1 VSSESHR
8 QPFRVASYEVDP
20 GGRLQPRA
28 LCAFLQEAAGQ
39 DIAGRGWSMRRLL
52 DERRAWVLHRL
63 RVEVREWPQLGD
75 GLVVETMARRF
86 TRVLAERDFV
96 VTKNDGGEL
105 AVATSRWAIV
115 DFEGRR
121 PIRLPDEVRAIPARR
136 LVDLGFGP
144 PDLPEPEPAGIERR
158 YEVRRGDL
166 DVVRHVNNTRYVEWA
181 LESVPDGVLG
191 THECAG
197 FEIVFRR
204 ESGLG
209 ASIVSRS
216 RELGGGGPGPSFAH
230 GLAASGEELARAE
243 SRWRP
248 GVG

>member
-1 VSSESHR
+1 VSGDSHR
-8 QPFRVASYEVDP
+8 QSFLVASYEVDP

-28 LCAFLQEAAGQ
+28 LCAFMQEAAGQ
-39 DIAGRGWSMRRLL
+39 DIASRGFSMRRLI
-52 DERRAWVLHRL
+52 DEGRAWVLHRL
-63 RVEVREWPQLGD
+63 RVEVREWPRMGQ
-75 GLVVETMARRF
+75 GLTVETRPRRF
-86 TRVLAERDFV
+86 TGAIAERDFV
-96 VTKNDGGEL
+96 VSGVAGDEL

-115 DFEGRR
+115 DFEQRR
-121 PIRLPDEVRAIPARR
+121 PIRLPDEVRAIPARP
-136 LVDLGFGP
+136 LVALELGP
-144 PDLPEPEPAGIERR
+144 PGLPEPEPAGIERR

-181 LESVPDGVLG
+181 LESVPDGILD

-216 RELGGGGPGPSFAH
+216 RELPGVGPGPSFAH
-230 GLAASGEELARAE
+230 GLAANGEELARAE

-248 GVG
+248 AP

>member
-1 VSSESHR
+1 VSGDSH
-8 QPFRVASYEVDP
+8 QQSFLVASYDVDP

-28 LCAFLQEAAGQ
+28 LCAFMQEAAGQ
-39 DIAGRGWSMRRLL
+39 DIAGRGFSMRRLI
-52 DERRAWVLHRL
+52 DGGRAWVLHRL
-63 RVEVREWPQLGD
+63 RVEVREWPRMGQ
-75 GLVVETMARRF
+75 GLTVETRPRRF
-86 TRVLAERDFV
+86 TGAIAERDFIV
-96 VTKNDGGEL
+96 RSAAGDEL

-115 DFEGRR
+115 DFELRR
-121 PIRLPDEVRAIPARR
+121 PVRLPDEVRAIPARP
-136 LVDLGFGP
+136 LVALELGP
-144 PDLPEPEPAGIERR
+144 AALPEPEPAGIERR

-166 DVVRHVNNTRYVEWA
+166 DVVRHVTNTRYVEWA
-181 LESVPDGVLG
+181 LESVPDGILD

-216 RELGGGGPGPSFAH
+216 RELPGDFPAHSFAH
-230 GLAASGEELARAE
+230 GLAANGEELARAE

-248 GVG
+248 VP